1 MLSEIVY
8 IVGALLAGGVIG
20 WLLAK
25 QKTNHELSQ
34 AKSELSRAEA
44 LNEAKEG
51 EDDKTR
57 NLLNLDHTSCL
68 RPQKNLSNT

>member
-8 IVGALLAGGVIG
+8 IVGALLAGGAIG

-34 AKSELSRAEA
+34 AKSKLSRAEA

-51 EDDKTR
+51 GDE
-57 NLLNLDHTSCL
+57 
-68 RPQKNLSNT
+68 

>member
-8 IVGALLAGGVIG
+8 IVGALLAGGAIG

-34 AKSELSRAEA
+34 AKLELSRAQA
-44 LNEAKEG
+44 
-51 EDDKTR
+51 
-57 NLLNLDHTSCL
+57 
-68 RPQKNLSNT
+68 